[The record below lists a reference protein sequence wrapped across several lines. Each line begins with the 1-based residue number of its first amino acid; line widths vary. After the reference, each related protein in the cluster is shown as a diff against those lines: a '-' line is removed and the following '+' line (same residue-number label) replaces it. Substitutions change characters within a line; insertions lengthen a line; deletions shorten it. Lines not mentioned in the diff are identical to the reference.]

1 MGENYFRLRGFYERD
16 CQVVGL
22 VAGGVFAPPVAKG
35 SSNLSG
41 SGPMIPIV
49 QRARSRFHLDKFL
62 GPSTASTQTRKGGGG
77 SGMEDGEEDLI
88 MTQESAEASF
98 YIVTG
103 DFFTFL
109 LHVLNC
115 LPPPAR
121 GGSWRAGGGT
131 TKSSFSGDN
140 DRTDN
145 DRTDDDG
152 PHHPHH
158 SHLLSVLRSSVVH
171 NLLTVSSLSSS
182 SSSSTHSALSSTA
195 LNSLSPELASL
206 ASPSVTKSLVERAIR
221 EVAEKVG
228 RGDGRGGKNKER
240 EGYKLKREAAGIYDP
255 SYMLSGAARDRDR
268 DRDGR
273 SPKEERQWRMEAVGR
288 ARRRSKSRGGGGAA
302 RREDVV
308 DVDVDVDVLPVVARP
323 FGWCER
329 RGRGEPGGMERCVH
343 EIASSSI
350 LFSPASFQALRRALS
365 FVVFGHH
372 LSSSSSGSGS
382 SSGSS
387 GSKSLPDCLKEGRW
401 TFVEV
406 LQFATM
412 QVHEVGVF
420 GGGGGVGREFAGGLL
435 EELGERG
442 DGGYGE
448 EDQPQPQPRS
458 IVELFVALHK
468 HWGKGG
474 GGNLTTS

>member
-62 GPSTASTQTRKGGGG
+62 GPTTASTQTRKGGGG

-171 NLLTVSSLSSS
+171 NLLTVSSLSS
-182 SSSSTHSALSSTA
+182 
-195 LNSLSPELASL
+195 
-206 ASPSVTKSLVERAIR
+206 
-221 EVAEKVG
+221 
-228 RGDGRGGKNKER
+228 
-240 EGYKLKREAAGIYDP
+240 
-255 SYMLSGAARDRDR
+255 
-268 DRDGR
+268 
-273 SPKEERQWRMEAVGR
+273 
-288 ARRRSKSRGGGGAA
+288 
-302 RREDVV
+302 
-308 DVDVDVDVLPVVARP
+308 
-323 FGWCER
+323 
-329 RGRGEPGGMERCVH
+329 
-343 EIASSSI
+343 
-350 LFSPASFQALRRALS
+350 
-365 FVVFGHH
+365 
-372 LSSSSSGSGS
+372 
-382 SSGSS
+382 
-387 GSKSLPDCLKEGRW
+387 
-401 TFVEV
+401 
-406 LQFATM
+406 
-412 QVHEVGVF
+412 
-420 GGGGGVGREFAGGLL
+420 
-435 EELGERG
+435 
-442 DGGYGE
+442 
-448 EDQPQPQPRS
+448 
-458 IVELFVALHK
+458 
-468 HWGKGG
+468 
-474 GGNLTTS
+474 